1 MRRRTFVA
9 GLAGATAVW
18 PHRAHAQQINR
29 IRRIVC
35 LVTGS
40 PDSHGAFVTALRQ
53 RLGEMGYV
61 EGRDLAFDVR
71 WAHGHVERLSALAEQ
86 LAVRAPDVIV
96 TATSADAV
104 AAKRAMPKI
113 PIVSATLV
121 DPIGVRL
128 IESLARPGGNV
139 TGISLVSFETL
150 LGKQLDAAREV
161 IAGVRK
167 VGVLINTPNPAA
179 LFQRDSAQA
188 VAPRFG
194 MELIPIEV
202 RSPEDLEPAVDTL
215 VREGSEIVLL
225 LADALL
231 ITERRRIAALTL
243 AARLPTVSGLRDM
256 TEAGGLLS
264 YGTNLIE
271 NWRRA
276 AYFVDRILKGA
287 KPADL
292 PVEQPTEYRLVIN
305 LKTAQALGLTIPPAL
320 LARADEVIE

>member
-18 PHRAHAQQINR
+18 PHRANAQQINR

-40 PDSHGAFVTALRQ
+40 PDSHGAFVTAFRQ

-61 EGRDLAFDVR
+61 EGRDLAFDAR
-71 WAHGHVERLSALAEQ
+71 WAYGHVERLSALAEQ

-96 TATSADAV
+96 TATSAAAV

-121 DPIGVRL
+121 DPIGVGL

-167 VGVLINTPNPAA
+167 VGVLINTHNPAA
-179 LFQRDSAQA
+179 LFH
-188 VAPRFG
+188 
-194 MELIPIEV
+194 
-202 RSPEDLEPAVDTL
+202 
-215 VREGSEIVLL
+215 
-225 LADALL
+225 
-231 ITERRRIAALTL
+231 
-243 AARLPTVSGLRDM
+243 
-256 TEAGGLLS
+256 
-264 YGTNLIE
+264 
-271 NWRRA
+271 
-276 AYFVDRILKGA
+276 GA
-287 KPADL
+287 
-292 PVEQPTEYRLVIN
+292 
-305 LKTAQALGLTIPPAL
+305 
-320 LARADEVIE
+320 